1 MNSQSQ
7 SVPAEAGPTPNDEAK
22 SAAKAARGRLFANA
36 NFRWLL
42 GGGALSMLGDQFTLI
57 ALPWLV
63 LKLTGDP
70 LSLGLVL
77 AIVGLP
83 RAVFILVGGAIVD
96 RYSPKWV
103 LFMTKLL
110 NGGLIGALALLVW
123 SGSVELWM
131 VYALS
136 LAIGLVTAFSYPAGS
151 AIMPRTVPA
160 EMLQPAN
167 GALMGLR
174 QLSVLIGPLMAGLL
188 IAAFGDAPAAAQAR
202 LENARG
208 LGLAFAFDAA
218 SFFISAWTLSRV
230 QMAASAA
237 QGAAQS
243 VLSAVREAIT
253 TMWRDAE
260 LRTLCLYFAAIG
272 FFVGGP
278 IQVALPVLANS
289 QLPDG
294 AASLGL
300 LLGGHGVGALLGMA
314 LGGMRPNWRLKTL
327 GLTVLAIDGIAG
339 LVFLPFGHIS
349 ATWQGIALL
358 APLGALGGFVQVAVF
373 TWMQQRVPP
382 AMLGRAMSVFMFI
395 FMGLAPLAA
404 AAAGAALRVLS
415 PAGLFTA
422 SGAALLL
429 IVLLG
434 LSLTPIRR
442 IRDRAAAAA

>member
-1 MNSQSQ
+1 MTESMTQA
-7 SVPAEAGPTPNDEAK
+7 PAP
-22 SAAKAARGRLFANA
+22 AAEQKKRLFANA

-83 RAVFILVGGAIVD
+83 RAIFILVGGAIVD
-96 RYSPKWV
+96 RYSPKRV
-103 LFMTKLL
+103 LFATKLL

-136 LAIGLVTAFSYPAGS
+136 LAIGWVTAFSYPAGS
-151 AIMPRTVPA
+151 AILPRTVPA

-174 QLSVLIGPLMAGLL
+174 QLSVLVGPLMAGLL
-188 IAAFGDAPAAAQAR
+188 IASFGDAPAVAQGH
-202 LENARG
+202 LENAQG

-230 QMAASAA
+230 QLSASGA
-237 QGAAQS
+237 QGAAHAATQS
-243 VLSAVREAIT
+243 VLDAVREAML
-253 TMWRDAE
+253 TMWRDVE

-294 AASLGL
+294 AASLGF

-314 LGGMRPNWRLKTL
+314 VAGLRPNWRLKTL
-327 GLTVLAIDGIAG
+327 GLTVLAIDAVAG
-339 LVFLPFGHIS
+339 LVFLPFGQIS

-404 AAAGAALRVLS
+404 AAAGAALRVLT
-415 PAGLFTA
+415 PAGLFMS
-422 SGAALLL
+422 SGAALLV

-434 LSLTPIRR
+434 LGLTPIRR
-442 IRDRAAAAA
+442 IRDRQA